1 MPRQYVDVVEHI
13 DAPAEA
19 VFDRI
24 NELGRFNDWNPFPTM
39 DPTTVT
45 SNEGPTSGVGSVF
58 LYEGKRLGKGRME
71 ITGTERPSRLNVAMT
86 FWTPKPSTSD
96 VVFSITP
103 AAAGGVDVHWIVSGE
118 VNVRTWIMGKLFLDK
133 MLANTFLTG
142 LGTLK
147 TLVES
152 EIA

>member
-1 MPRQYVDVVEHI
+1 
-13 DAPAEA
+13 
-19 VFDRI
+19 
-24 NELGRFNDWNPFPTM
+24 
-39 DPTTVT
+39 
-45 SNEGPTSGVGSVF
+45 
-58 LYEGKRLGKGRME
+58 
-71 ITGTERPSRLNVAMT
+71 
-86 FWTPKPSTSD
+86 
-96 VVFSITP
+96 VFSITP